1 MFPSAHAPG
10 KLGRYE
16 VIERLSAGGMGEVFL
31 ARFAGPGG
39 FLKPVALKRIHPHLA
54 SDESFLHMLHD
65 EANVTVAIKHP
76 NVVQILEV
84 GSEGESHYV
93 ALDYVS
99 GETLGKLR
107 RELNRSDTRMPL
119 WLVVWI
125 GAEVASAL
133 HAAHEARS
141 LAGEPL
147 EIIHRDVSLGN
158 IMLADDGRP
167 MLFDFGIA
175 KARQRL
181 SHTSAGELK
190 GKIAYMAPEIFH
202 GVPVDRTVDLF
213 ALGVVLY
220 ELLTGQAPYQRNS
233 DLETIAAIQFGEV
246 ASPTQL
252 RPEVDEQLNTIVL
265 RAMARERESRYPT
278 ALQLEEDLRQWART
292 RGQPHDVASA
302 QRWLQET
309 FPARLQERQALL
321 ARVASRSSSPPHLSL
336 SDPPGMTPEAP
347 QTPPPTP
354 SPFPKEEVSTT
365 SSRLRRRWSILAG
378 GMLVACFAILSGLL
392 AGRQPDPTTS
402 QLPQPESS
410 LPHIPTASQPPPLPL
425 SASPSASVQATSS
438 YASTPLPVQ
447 TTERSKIKEPPP
459 KASTTLPRRTPRLHS
474 LELFYYYD
482 VPLSPS
488 QDPFPYPSFLEHLVG
503 PVETILPGTERSS
516 CPL

>member
-1 MFPSAHAPG
+1 MFPSAHAPRQ
-10 KLGRYE
+10 LGRYE

-107 RELNRSDTRMPL
+107 RELNRSNERMPP
-119 WLVVWI
+119 WLVAWI

-181 SHTSAGELK
+181 AHTSAGELK

-202 GVPVDRTVDLF
+202 GAPVDRTVDLF

-220 ELLTGQAPYQRNS
+220 ELLTGQAPYQRDS
-233 DLETIAAIQFGEV
+233 DLETIAAIQLGEV
-246 ASPTQL
+246 SSPTQL
-252 RPEVDEQLNTIVL
+252 RPEVDEQLGAIVL
-265 RAMARERESRYPT
+265 QAMARERETRYPT
-278 ALQLEEDLRQWART
+278 ALRLEEELRRWART
-292 RGQPHDVASA
+292 RGQPHDAASA

-321 ARVASRSSSPPHLSL
+321 ARVASHLPSSASL
-336 SDPPGMTPEAP
+336 RPALPDPRGVTPAAAY
-347 QTPPPTP
+347 TPPPTAP
-354 SPFPKEEVSTT
+354 
-365 SSRLRRRWSILAG
+365 SILPG
-378 GMLVACFAILSGLL
+378 ETSPRPSGRWGLL
-392 AGRQPDPTTS
+392 AGGILAAGLAVLLGLLASRQPDAAASGPPRPEPSPALPT
-402 QLPQPESS
+402 
-410 LPHIPTASQPPPLPL
+410 PTASASSPVPSSAPPSTSAPAPSLSGSTPPP
-425 SASPSASVQATSS
+425 ARATGRGKV
-438 YASTPLPVQ
+438 T
-447 TTERSKIKEPPP
+447 EPPP
-459 KASTTLPRRTPRLHS
+459 KAPPSPTRRAPGLHS
-474 LELFYYYD
+474 LD
-482 VPLSPS
+482 
-488 QDPFPYPSFLEHLVG
+488 
-503 PVETILPGTERSS
+503 
-516 CPL
+516 